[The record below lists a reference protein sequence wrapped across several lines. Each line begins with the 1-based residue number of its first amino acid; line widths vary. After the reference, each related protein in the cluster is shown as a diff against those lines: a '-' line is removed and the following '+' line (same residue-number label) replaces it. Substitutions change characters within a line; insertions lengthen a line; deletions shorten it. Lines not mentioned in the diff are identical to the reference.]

1 MSQASNDPRSTR
13 RAYNFMIDYHCHLSI
28 KEYKG
33 KENPIKNKIEEYGK
47 ILKYLIDSTDI
58 FCFDEALKIK
68 EKYEFVQISAG
79 LHPIDAI
86 KISEKE
92 LENYFEKI
100 KENKDKIVAIGEVGL
115 DFYWIKESSK
125 IEKTKEIFI
134 EFLNFSKETNL
145 PIVLHARNAI
155 KEVFKIILDN
165 DVKNAVFHYF
175 DGKVKIAKEIV
186 KEGYFIGINSY
197 IVKNPSIQNVAKEI
211 DLKYLMV
218 ETDSPFAPINSEYNE
233 PINVKF
239 AIQKISELKG
249 IEFKEVEK
257 VVDENTIKFFNLI

>member
-1 MSQASNDPRSTR
+1 
-13 RAYNFMIDYHCHLSI
+13 MIDYHCHLSI

-47 ILKYLIDSTDI
+47 TLKYLIDSADI
-58 FCFDEALKIK
+58 FSFDEALKIK
-68 EKYEFVQISAG
+68 EKYKFVHISVG
-79 LHPIDAI
+79 LHPTDAI

-100 KENKDKIVAIGEVGL
+100 KENKDKIVAIGEIGL

-197 IVKNPSIQNVAKEI
+197 IVKSPSIQNVAKEI

-233 PINVKF
+233 PINVKL
-239 AIQKISELKG
+239 ALQKISELKG
-249 IEFKEVEK
+249 VEFKEVERII
-257 VVDENTIKFFNLI
+257 DENTIKFFNLI